1 MNSNF
6 SEASTY
12 EAPSLTQDEI
22 KKAQAGFITKV
33 YSWMTLALVITG
45 LVAIVTASTPS
56 LLNAV
61 LGNKIIF
68 FGNGGS
74 AADAQHIAT
83 ELVVRYKKNR
93 KSIPAISLSTDT
105 STLTAIGNDF
115 SFNRI
120 FSRQIESI
128 GKNGDVAV
136 GISTS
141 GKSPNILNALD
152 LAKRKKIISVL
163 LTKKNYPNKKK
174 INRITDIVLGVPAKE
189 TARVQELHILLGH
202 LLCAALDESF
212 N

>member
-1 MNSNF
+1 MKKFDLKELYQKEIQNHIQSTSLFLENNF
-6 SEASTY
+6 
-12 EAPSLTQDEI
+12 DEFKKFLDFCIKSI
-22 KKAQAGFITKV
+22 KK
-33 YSWMTLALVITG
+33 
-45 LVAIVTASTPS
+45 
-56 LLNAV
+56 
-61 LGNKIIF
+61 GNKIIL

-136 GISTS
+136 GITTS

>member
-1 MNSNF
+1 MKKFDLKELYQKEIQNHIQSTNLFLENNF
-6 SEASTY
+6 
-12 EAPSLTQDEI
+12 DEFKKFLDLCIKSI
-22 KKAQAGFITKV
+22 KK
-33 YSWMTLALVITG
+33 
-45 LVAIVTASTPS
+45 
-56 LLNAV
+56 
-61 LGNKIIF
+61 GNKIIL

-136 GISTS
+136 GITTS

>member
-1 MNSNF
+1 MKKFDLKELYQKEIQNHIQSTNLFLENNF
-6 SEASTY
+6 
-12 EAPSLTQDEI
+12 DEFKKFLDFCIKSI
-22 KKAQAGFITKV
+22 KK
-33 YSWMTLALVITG
+33 
-45 LVAIVTASTPS
+45 
-56 LLNAV
+56 
-61 LGNKIIF
+61 GNKIIL

-128 GKNGDVAV
+128 GKNGDIAV

-163 LTKKNYPNKKK
+163 LTKKNYPNKRK

>member
-1 MNSNF
+1 MKKFDLKELYQKEIQNHIQSTNLFLENNF
-6 SEASTY
+6 
-12 EAPSLTQDEI
+12 DEFKKFLDLCIKSI
-22 KKAQAGFITKV
+22 KK
-33 YSWMTLALVITG
+33 
-45 LVAIVTASTPS
+45 
-56 LLNAV
+56 
-61 LGNKIIF
+61 GNKIIF

-136 GISTS
+136 GITTS

-152 LAKRKKIISVL
+152 LAKKKKIISVL
-163 LTKKNYPNKKK
+163 LTKKNYPNKRK

>member
-1 MNSNF
+1 MKKFHLKELYQKEIQNHIQSTNLFLENNF
-6 SEASTY
+6 
-12 EAPSLTQDEI
+12 DEFKKFLDFCIKSI
-22 KKAQAGFITKV
+22 KK
-33 YSWMTLALVITG
+33 
-45 LVAIVTASTPS
+45 
-56 LLNAV
+56 
-61 LGNKIIF
+61 GNKIIL

>member
-1 MNSNF
+1 MKKFDLKELYQKEIQNHIQSTNLFLENNF
-6 SEASTY
+6 
-12 EAPSLTQDEI
+12 DEFKKFLDFCIKSI
-22 KKAQAGFITKV
+22 KK
-33 YSWMTLALVITG
+33 
-45 LVAIVTASTPS
+45 
-56 LLNAV
+56 
-61 LGNKIIF
+61 GNKIIL

-136 GISTS
+136 GITAS
-141 GKSPNILNALD
+141 GKSPNILNALE

>member
-1 MNSNF
+1 MKKFDLKELYQKEIQNHIQSTNLFLENNF
-6 SEASTY
+6 
-12 EAPSLTQDEI
+12 DEFKKFLDFCIKSI
-22 KKAQAGFITKV
+22 KK
-33 YSWMTLALVITG
+33 
-45 LVAIVTASTPS
+45 
-56 LLNAV
+56 
-61 LGNKIIF
+61 GNKIIF

>member
-1 MNSNF
+1 MKKFDLKELYQKEIQNHIQSTNLFLENNF
-6 SEASTY
+6 
-12 EAPSLTQDEI
+12 DEFKKFLDLCIKSI
-22 KKAQAGFITKV
+22 KK
-33 YSWMTLALVITG
+33 
-45 LVAIVTASTPS
+45 
-56 LLNAV
+56 
-61 LGNKIIF
+61 GNKIIF

>member
-1 MNSNF
+1 MKKFDLKELYQKEIQNHIQSTNLFLENNF
-6 SEASTY
+6 
-12 EAPSLTQDEI
+12 DEFKKFLDFCTKSI
-22 KKAQAGFITKV
+22 KK
-33 YSWMTLALVITG
+33 
-45 LVAIVTASTPS
+45 
-56 LLNAV
+56 
-61 LGNKIIF
+61 GNKIIL

>member
-1 MNSNF
+1 MKKFDLKELYQKEIQNHIQSTSLFLENNF
-6 SEASTY
+6 
-12 EAPSLTQDEI
+12 DEFKKFLDFCIKSI
-22 KKAQAGFITKV
+22 KK
-33 YSWMTLALVITG
+33 
-45 LVAIVTASTPS
+45 
-56 LLNAV
+56 
-61 LGNKIIF
+61 GNKIIL

-105 STLTAIGNDF
+105 STLTAIGKDF

>member
-1 MNSNF
+1 MKKFHLKELYQKEIQNHIQSTNLFLENNF
-6 SEASTY
+6 
-12 EAPSLTQDEI
+12 DEFKKFLDFCIKSI
-22 KKAQAGFITKV
+22 KK
-33 YSWMTLALVITG
+33 
-45 LVAIVTASTPS
+45 
-56 LLNAV
+56 
-61 LGNKIIF
+61 GNKIIL

-141 GKSPNILNALD
+141 GKSSNILNALD

>member
-1 MNSNF
+1 MKKFDLKELYQKEIQNHIQSTSLFLENNF
-6 SEASTY
+6 
-12 EAPSLTQDEI
+12 DEFKKFLDFCIKSI
-22 KKAQAGFITKV
+22 KK
-33 YSWMTLALVITG
+33 
-45 LVAIVTASTPS
+45 
-56 LLNAV
+56 
-61 LGNKIIF
+61 GNKIIL

>member
-1 MNSNF
+1 MKKFDLKELYQKEIQNHIQSTNLFLENNF
-6 SEASTY
+6 
-12 EAPSLTQDEI
+12 DEFKKFLDFCIKSI
-22 KKAQAGFITKV
+22 KK
-33 YSWMTLALVITG
+33 
-45 LVAIVTASTPS
+45 
-56 LLNAV
+56 
-61 LGNKIIF
+61 GNKIIL

-163 LTKKNYPNKKK
+163 LTKKDYPNKRK

>member
-1 MNSNF
+1 MKKFDLKELYQKEIQNHIQSTNLFLENNF
-6 SEASTY
+6 
-12 EAPSLTQDEI
+12 DEFKKFLDFCIKSI
-22 KKAQAGFITKV
+22 KK
-33 YSWMTLALVITG
+33 
-45 LVAIVTASTPS
+45 
-56 LLNAV
+56 
-61 LGNKIIF
+61 GNKIIL

>member
-1 MNSNF
+1 MKKFDLKELYQKEIQNHIQSTNLFLENNF
-6 SEASTY
+6 
-12 EAPSLTQDEI
+12 DEFKKFLDLCIKSI
-22 KKAQAGFITKV
+22 KK
-33 YSWMTLALVITG
+33 
-45 LVAIVTASTPS
+45 
-56 LLNAV
+56 
-61 LGNKIIF
+61 GNKIIL

-128 GKNGDVAV
+128 GKNGDIAV

>member
-1 MNSNF
+1 MKKFDLKELYQKEIQNHIQSTNLFLENNF
-6 SEASTY
+6 
-12 EAPSLTQDEI
+12 DEFKKFLDFCIKSI
-22 KKAQAGFITKV
+22 KK
-33 YSWMTLALVITG
+33 
-45 LVAIVTASTPS
+45 
-56 LLNAV
+56 
-61 LGNKIIF
+61 GNKIIF

-128 GKNGDVAV
+128 GKNGDIAV

>member
-1 MNSNF
+1 MKKFDLKELYQKEIQNHIQSTNLFLENNF
-6 SEASTY
+6 
-12 EAPSLTQDEI
+12 DEFKKFLDFCIKSI
-22 KKAQAGFITKV
+22 KK
-33 YSWMTLALVITG
+33 
-45 LVAIVTASTPS
+45 
-56 LLNAV
+56 
-61 LGNKIIF
+61 GNKIIL

-136 GISTS
+136 GITTS

>member
-1 MNSNF
+1 MKKFDLKELYQKEIQNHIQSTNLFLENNF
-6 SEASTY
+6 
-12 EAPSLTQDEI
+12 DEFKKFLDFCIKSI
-22 KKAQAGFITKV
+22 KK
-33 YSWMTLALVITG
+33 
-45 LVAIVTASTPS
+45 
-56 LLNAV
+56 
-61 LGNKIIF
+61 GNKIIF

-93 KSIPAISLSTDT
+93 KSIPSISLSTDT

-128 GKNGDVAV
+128 GKNGDIAV

-163 LTKKNYPNKKK
+163 LTKKDYPNKKK

>member
-1 MNSNF
+1 MKKFDLKELYQKEIQNHIQSTNLFLENNF
-6 SEASTY
+6 
-12 EAPSLTQDEI
+12 DEFKKFLDFCIKSI
-22 KKAQAGFITKV
+22 KK
-33 YSWMTLALVITG
+33 
-45 LVAIVTASTPS
+45 
-56 LLNAV
+56 
-61 LGNKIIF
+61 GNKIIL

-136 GISTS
+136 GITAS

-163 LTKKNYPNKKK
+163 LTKKNYPNKRK

>member
-1 MNSNF
+1 MKKFDLKELYQKEIQNHIQSTNLFLENNF
-6 SEASTY
+6 
-12 EAPSLTQDEI
+12 DEFKKFLDFCIKSI
-22 KKAQAGFITKV
+22 KK
-33 YSWMTLALVITG
+33 
-45 LVAIVTASTPS
+45 
-56 LLNAV
+56 
-61 LGNKIIF
+61 GNKIIF

-128 GKNGDVAV
+128 GKNGDIAV

-163 LTKKNYPNKKK
+163 LTKKDYPNKKK

>member
-1 MNSNF
+1 MKKFHLKELYQKEIQNHIQSTNLFLENNF
-6 SEASTY
+6 
-12 EAPSLTQDEI
+12 DEFKKFLDFCIKSI
-22 KKAQAGFITKV
+22 KK
-33 YSWMTLALVITG
+33 
-45 LVAIVTASTPS
+45 
-56 LLNAV
+56 
-61 LGNKIIF
+61 GNKIIL

-163 LTKKNYPNKKK
+163 LTKKDYPNKKK

>member
-1 MNSNF
+1 MKKFDLKELYQKEIQNHIQSTNLFLENNF
-6 SEASTY
+6 
-12 EAPSLTQDEI
+12 DEFKKFLDFCIKSI
-22 KKAQAGFITKV
+22 KK
-33 YSWMTLALVITG
+33 
-45 LVAIVTASTPS
+45 
-56 LLNAV
+56 
-61 LGNKIIF
+61 GNKIIL

-136 GISTS
+136 GITTS

-163 LTKKNYPNKKK
+163 LTKKNYPNKRK

>member
-1 MNSNF
+1 MKKFDLKELYQKEIQNHIQSTNLFLENNF
-6 SEASTY
+6 
-12 EAPSLTQDEI
+12 DEFKKFLDLCIKSI
-22 KKAQAGFITKV
+22 KK
-33 YSWMTLALVITG
+33 
-45 LVAIVTASTPS
+45 
-56 LLNAV
+56 
-61 LGNKIIF
+61 GNKIIL

-136 GISTS
+136 GITAS
-141 GKSPNILNALD
+141 GKSPNILNALE

-163 LTKKNYPNKKK
+163 LTKKNYPNKRK

>member
-1 MNSNF
+1 MKKFDLKELYQKEIQNHIQSTNLFLENNF
-6 SEASTY
+6 
-12 EAPSLTQDEI
+12 DEFKKFLDFCIKSI
-22 KKAQAGFITKV
+22 KK
-33 YSWMTLALVITG
+33 
-45 LVAIVTASTPS
+45 
-56 LLNAV
+56 
-61 LGNKIIF
+61 GNKIIL

-163 LTKKNYPNKKK
+163 LTKKNYPNKRK

>member
-1 MNSNF
+1 MKKFDLKELYQKEIQNHIQSTNLFLENNF
-6 SEASTY
+6 
-12 EAPSLTQDEI
+12 DEFKKFLDLCIKSI
-22 KKAQAGFITKV
+22 KK
-33 YSWMTLALVITG
+33 
-45 LVAIVTASTPS
+45 
-56 LLNAV
+56 
-61 LGNKIIF
+61 GNKIIL

-136 GISTS
+136 GITTS

-152 LAKRKKIISVL
+152 LAKKKKIISVL
-163 LTKKNYPNKKK
+163 LTKKNYPNKRK

>member
-1 MNSNF
+1 MKKFDLKELYQKEIQNHIQSTNLFLENNF
-6 SEASTY
+6 
-12 EAPSLTQDEI
+12 DEFKKFLDLCIKSI
-22 KKAQAGFITKV
+22 KK
-33 YSWMTLALVITG
+33 
-45 LVAIVTASTPS
+45 
-56 LLNAV
+56 
-61 LGNKIIF
+61 GNKIIL